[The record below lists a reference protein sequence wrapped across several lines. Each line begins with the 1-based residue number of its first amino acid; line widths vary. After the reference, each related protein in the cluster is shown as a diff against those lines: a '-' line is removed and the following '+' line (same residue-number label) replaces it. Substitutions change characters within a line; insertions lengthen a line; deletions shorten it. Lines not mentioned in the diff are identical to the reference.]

1 MARMAASQ
9 RLELGDKM
17 VEAWTA
23 AGQGNQKSCLFVQ
36 DMLFRMRSGKG
47 MSPKQREW
55 FDSAVATPPPQMQNE
70 ALVLQL
76 RNAAEVEG
84 MEFHKQTLLDFARRV
99 GNGWSLTEKQE
110 TFMNGLL
117 LKAQQLKEEGPW
129 IPTADERKQIEFVV
143 GVCRRYSSYYLGGRP
158 GLSNSLRNCVHWLNG
173 ESKILD
179 KKAAEVVMGACK
191 GERFRASK
199 FAKDYPPGT
208 LVEHFS
214 NGGILTVISE
224 PFPDNR
230 GELVFNALCDGK
242 LVEMSTKVVKK

>member
-84 MEFHKQTLLDFARRV
+84 MESNKQTLLDFARRV

-110 TFMNGLL
+110 AFMSSLL

-158 GLSNSLRNCVHWLNG
+158 GLSNSLRNCIRWLNG
-173 ESKILD
+173 ESKVLD

-191 GERFRASK
+191 GQRLFAQK
-199 FAKDYPPGT
+199 FAKDYPQGT
-208 LVEHFS
+208 LVEHFAA
-214 NGGILTVISE
+214 GGLLTVLSE
-224 PFPDNR
+224 PFPNKS
-230 GELVFNALCDGK
+230 GELVFNAFSEG
-242 LVEMSTKVVKK
+242 KVVEVPVKAVKK